1 MQNPQ
6 ANVSY
11 IGVPYNLVV
20 SAKNLEEQQPMLQS
34 NGHPRGYKNSHKFT
48 DMFYYIST
56 RLASFFGIASV
67 AIAVTLIC
75 LVLFTETVDRL
86 GYQTTTFLTTT
97 DKTNVD
103 SWQVLTSSWSELTK
117 TTPSVDVY
125 FEHYYECLWKSGA
138 VNTLCNN
145 NTVNDYTKCIKGY
158 YQTQLTNCDNVNDE
172 NYMAPSLNY
181 YVQCLDGFMKF
192 SRQTTNALTI
202 CLRTNQWP
210 LYESPEN
217 IDSWYFLGSYNWMLF
232 LTMGFAL
239 FACFA
244 LYTGGFV
251 YYAEDIKFIHGSVG
265 RDSDGPLS
273 RAITMGCCVFSVL
286 FLVFA
291 TINGYRQAG
300 LAIPGT
306 TYPLSNSVAT
316 NSVLMTVAVMVATYF
331 IMEWMEFIESAR
343 YKRHLRNTN
352 DQRHTLYP
360 QFNAQMVNVVAG
372 GMPQLD
378 RNIPHRT
385 FDEKDHDHNNWGKVM
400 EYYYPALTIAWADAY
415 MLDPV
420 IAAGV
425 IGATHQITTSDI
437 YQFFVAILAARMA
450 FTSVARLLYE
460 GYIENPDEETNKDE
474 YSRSLYNIRMQ
485 AVFMHIS
492 VIVAIYMAYTV
503 LTNPNKMISEYALVS
518 LMLYTWWIVPEAIR
532 FLAHLRI
539 AMAPFSDVVQNSYT
553 LYMVGYLTW
562 IWDIVVRLLVVI
574 LVYWGP
580 DTMGGTRSF
589 VSNRLQ
595 NITNTVIWMG

>member
-1 MQNPQ
+1 MLPS
-6 ANVSY
+6 APTVTY
-11 IGVPYNLVV
+11 IGVPYNPVV
-20 SAKNLEEQQPMLQS
+20 NGKNMEERQPMLQG
-34 NGHPRGYKNSHKFT
+34 NGHPRDYKNSHKFT
-48 DMFYYIST
+48 DMFYYVST
-56 RLASFFGIASV
+56 RLASFLGITCV
-67 AIAVTLIC
+67 AIAFTIVC

-86 GYQTTTFLTTT
+86 GYQTTTFLTTI

-117 TTPSVDVY
+117 VTPSVDVY

-138 VNTLCNN
+138 IATLCNN
-145 NTVNDYTKCIKGY
+145 NTVNDYTKCLKSY
-158 YQTQLTNCDNVNDE
+158 YQTQLTACDNVNDE

-181 YVQCLDGFMKF
+181 YVQCLNTFMNF
-192 SRQTTNALTI
+192 NRQNSNALEI

-217 IDSWYFLGSYNWMLF
+217 IDSWYFMGSYNWMLF
-232 LTMGFAL
+232 VIIGFSL
-239 FACFA
+239 YACFA

-273 RAITMGCCVFSVL
+273 RAITMGCCLLSVL
-286 FLVFA
+286 FLTFVTF
-291 TINGYRQAG
+291 NSYRQAG

-316 NSVLMTVAVMVATYF
+316 NTVLMTVTAMVTTYF
-331 IMEWMEFIESAR
+331 IMELIEFMESSK
-343 YKRHLRNTN
+343 YKRHLRNDT
-352 DQRHTLYP
+352 DYSSLMP
-360 QFNAQMVNVVAG
+360 WNAAQIVSAQNML
-372 GMPQLD
+372 QK
-378 RNIPHRT
+378 NIPHRT
-385 FDEKDHDHNNWGKVM
+385 FDEQSHGTKGGNWGEVM
-400 EYYYPALTIAWADAY
+400 KYYYPALTIAWADAY

-425 IGATHQITTSDI
+425 IGATHQISTADI
-437 YQFFVAILAARMA
+437 YQFFVAILASRMA
-450 FTSVARLLYE
+450 FTTVARLLYE
-460 GYIENPDEETNKDE
+460 GYIQNPDEKTNKTE
-474 YSRSLYNIRMQ
+474 WSRSLYNIRVQ

-492 VIVAIYMAYTV
+492 AIIGIYMAFTV
-503 LTNPNKMISEYALVS
+503 LTNSNKMISEYALIS
-518 LMLYTWWIVPEAIR
+518 LMLYTWWIVPEGIR

-539 AMAPFSDVVQNSYT
+539 AMAPFDDVVQNSYT

-562 IWDIVVRLLVVI
+562 IWDIIVRLLVVV

-580 DTMGGTRSF
+580 DTMGATRLF

-595 NITNTVIWMG
+595 NITGTVIWMD